1 MVDHNTL
8 SEMTIEDLRELNK
21 IVIDMIDSKNN
32 QSAIL
37 KKSSLK
43 VGQIVTVNHK
53 RLKGKEMEIIKI
65 NRTKVVLREKGSFG
79 SFNVPIFLIEN
90 QE

>member
-8 SEMTIEDLRELNK
+8 SEMTIEDLRKLNK

-43 VGQIVTVNHK
+43 VGQIVTVNHR

-65 NRTKVVLREKGSFG
+65 NRTKAVLQEKGSFG

-90 QE
+90 Q

>member
-8 SEMTIEDLRELNK
+8 SEMTIEDLRKLNK
-21 IVIDMIDSKNN
+21 IVIDMIDSKIN
-32 QSAIL
+32 QSVIL

-43 VGQIVTVNHK
+43 VGQIVTVNHIK
-53 RLKGKEMEIIKI
+53 LKGKQMEIMKI
-65 NRTKVVLREKGSFG
+65 NRTKAILREKGSFG

-90 QE
+90 Q